1 MNKDSHFLD
10 TPRAVTT
17 RISYSVK
24 CRVLAF
30 GFYNP
35 GTVCRK
41 HPLFHIME
49 SKHGYHLAMLIS
61 LHRINSLKSQVQHFT
76 MTLIYMYTSLNEG
89 GLNEG
94 DLLNLDIKGAN
105 KPAQTN
111 KTNKKKYMFKC
122 KILQKSHRNQ

>member
-1 MNKDSHFLD
+1 
-10 TPRAVTT
+10 
-17 RISYSVK
+17 
-24 CRVLAF
+24 
-30 GFYNP
+30 
-35 GTVCRK
+35 
-41 HPLFHIME
+41 ME

-76 MTLIYMYTSLNEG
+76 MTLIYMYISLNEG
-89 GLNEG
+89 ALNEG